1 MSVGISIYRI
11 ILKNGKE
18 EIDVQRKFRNIINEE
33 KSLYDIVASVFEK
46 DGKKNNVFKHVFFK
60 KRKEENAYFG
70 KFFYGKILETNKSV
84 IIGNEEKEMK
94 AWQDTS
100 RDEFY
105 FSLFQYQNKLKNK
118 GQNTIFLFLQTNGN
132 VGIKTGVIDN
142 VYLKKI
148 EGRLKDLNEAN
159 ATNIEVEIA
168 SYNITEERII
178 EIFDEAVI
186 KKVEFYTEK
195 ETEEIKKRLEGSTV
209 LKSKEFK
216 VCHKT
221 IIDGIMEPITN
232 FFRKE
237 KGKKNIYEIIV
248 EGVETDEVEIGMTF
262 KNKKRKLIKKTNA
275 EKIDSI
281 QAKFDVTDEYRNA
294 SGDDEKIFSIF
305 LSLFCDII
313 KEK

>member
-232 FFRKE
+232 FFRK
-237 KGKKNIYEIIV
+237 KKERKIY
-248 EGVETDEVEIGMTF
+248 M
-262 KNKKRKLIKKTNA
+262 KL
-275 EKIDSI
+275 
-281 QAKFDVTDEYRNA
+281 
-294 SGDDEKIFSIF
+294 
-305 LSLFCDII
+305 
-313 KEK
+313 